1 MSRSER
7 LLVVFQSSVLAASLA
22 GAAAS
27 SSVDD
32 WHPPGLLVLLGLV
45 TVVSGALP
53 IQVGGFKA
61 TASSVGLALI
71 MTLMG
76 PAPAVAVGVTTILGQ
91 GLSRRVDWRTHLV
104 NASTFAAFPLA
115 GGLAME
121 AARTGGVVDG
131 PVSLAIAVGLIFML
145 ANSMNFMAIALDFR
159 VRDGL
164 GIGSAVKEM
173 YVPVIPVELAS
184 AVLTATLAA
193 VYDTVGVG
201 IVILIGAVGLVF
213 QYLLHLTFES
223 RRRGE
228 QLETRTQ
235 ELAALQVGLLSTV
248 LKTLALRDKMTA
260 RHSAAVARY
269 SKAVAEEIGLPERE
283 QELIHTAGLLH
294 DIGKFIFPDDILLA
308 DSKLTDEQYEL
319 VKKHPEQG
327 ARLVE
332 SIEGYGPVAEIVR
345 AHHERIDG
353 RGYPNGIVGEDIPI
367 GSRIISIA
375 DTYDVMTSRDSYRKP
390 VSKQEAI
397 DELRRVAGGQLD
409 AHLVEVFIGLVE
421 RQVVGFRHN
430 DAADFERELNL
441 QRKVRAYAE
450 PRQAVAA

>member
-7 LLVVFQSSVLAASLA
+7 LLVAFQGSVLVASLA
-22 GAAAS
+22 GAAAT

-32 WHPPGLLVLLGLV
+32 WQPAGLLALLGLV
-45 TVVSGALP
+45 TVISGALP

-76 PAPAVAVGVTTILGQ
+76 PAPAVAVGVAAIVGQ

-104 NASTFAAFPLA
+104 NASTFAAFPLI
-115 GGLAME
+115 GGLAMD
-121 AARTGGVVDG
+121 AAHRGGLAEN
-131 PVSLAIAVGLIFML
+131 PVALSIAVGVIFLL
-145 ANSMNFMAIALDFR
+145 ANSLNFMAIALDFR

-164 GIGSAVKEM
+164 PITRALKEM
-173 YVPVIPVELAS
+173 YVPVFPVELAS

-193 VYDTVGVG
+193 IYDTVGLG
-201 IVILIGAVGLVF
+201 IVILIAAVGLVF

-269 SKAVAEEIGLPERE
+269 SRAVAREIGLPERQ
-283 QELIHTAGLLH
+283 QELIHTAALLH

-308 DSKLTDEQYEL
+308 NNKLTDEQYEL

-327 ARLVE
+327 AKLVE

-353 RGYPNGIVGEDIPI
+353 TGYPNGVAGNDIPI
-367 GSRIISIA
+367 GSRIISVA

-397 DELRRVAGGQLD
+397 AELRRVAGAQLD
-409 AHLVEVFIGLVE
+409 AHLVEVFIGLIE

-441 QRKVRAYAE
+441 QRKVRDYAE
-450 PRQAVAA
+450 PREAIAA